1 MTRLT
6 HLTLLTTAVL
16 VLAIAFAAEA
26 GAASRRGAAVKVAQS
41 SLGRILVDVHGRTLY
56 LSTHDKRRASSCY
69 GTCAR
74 NWPPF
79 TTHGKPRATSGARS
93 ALLGTTRRKDGRIQ
107 VTYHAHPLYYFAGD
121 KRAGQTRGEGL
132 SAFGGRWYAVSA
144 AGTAVRTPK
153 PATFEYAKLA
163 HGVLAIKGTEAADRI
178 ALRLKAGKPDVLQV
192 DVGDNGS
199 ADASFDRASI
209 KRITIDARG
218 GDDLVRVDDRNGV
231 FTTTIPT
238 TIDGGSGNDTIAGG
252 SGAETLLGGDG
263 NDSLDGNG
271 GSDKVFLGAGDDTF
285 VWDPGD
291 GSDTVEGQD
300 GTDVLRFNGAD
311 AAERIDLSAN
321 GNRLRLF
328 RDVGTITMDTAG
340 VELVDVNALG
350 GADLVSVNDLS
361 GTGVSAVNID
371 AGAGDGQSD
380 QVIVGGTNGDD
391 AINVDGDASSPA
403 VSGLAARV
411 AIQHQ
416 EPSDQLTVDGLGGND
431 RISAAALTAQIMLTL
446 DGGAGDDPLAGAKG
460 IETLRGGDGN
470 DSVDGNGGNDLALL
484 GAGDDTFVWDPG
496 DGSDT
501 VEGQDGADTMRF
513 NGAVAAERIDLSANG
528 SRLRLFRDVG
538 AITMDTAGVERVDV
552 NALDGADVVTTDDLS
567 GTGVTA
573 VNVDLAGALGGTA
586 GDAQTDRVI
595 VNATNGN
602 DTVNVDGDANAV
614 KVGGLAA
621 SVQIVHQEAA
631 SDRLEL
637 NTLGGADTVT
647 AAGLAAGAIQ
657 FVVHGGAGDDTLAGG
672 KGVETLLGGDGNDSL
687 DGNGGND
694 VAFLG
699 AGDDTFVWD
708 PGDGSDTVE
717 GQDGADTLRFNG
729 ASVAERISLSANGNR
744 LKLLRDPG
752 RITMDTAGVERVDVN
767 TLGGA
772 DEVFPGDLTGTGVNV
787 VNLDL
792 GADGEVD
799 DVFVDG
805 TDGSDAIDVAGAA
818 TGVSVTGL
826 SPRVTIQHQ
835 EADDQ
840 LAVAGRA
847 GNDSI
852 VAPNLSADVIALTLD
867 GGTGDDELF
876 GGRGSEQ
883 LLGGDG
889 DDVVDGFK
897 GDDLALLGAGDDTFA
912 WDPGDGSD
920 TIEGQDGIDT
930 MSFIGANLAE
940 QIDLSAIGNRLRFHR
955 DLGNVTMDTAGVE
968 EIDFEALGGADV
980 VTVND
985 LSGTD
990 VFALQ
995 VDLEGTPGAGDGQPD
1010 RIVVNGT
1017 NGDDAIEVRGN
1028 ADAVKIGGLAPIIV
1042 LLHPEAAQDRLELNT
1057 LDGTDT
1063 VNSDG
1068 LAVGAIQLLVD
1079 GVPAP

>member
-1 MTRLT
+1 
-6 HLTLLTTAVL
+6 
-16 VLAIAFAAEA
+16 
-26 GAASRRGAAVKVAQS
+26 
-41 SLGRILVDVHGRTLY
+41 
-56 LSTHDKRRASSCY
+56 
-69 GTCAR
+69 
-74 NWPPF
+74 
-79 TTHGKPRATSGARS
+79 
-93 ALLGTTRRKDGRIQ
+93 
-107 VTYHAHPLYYFAGD
+107 
-121 KRAGQTRGEGL
+121 
-132 SAFGGRWYAVSA
+132 
-144 AGTAVRTPK
+144 
-153 PATFEYAKLA
+153 
-163 HGVLAIKGTEAADRI
+163 
-178 ALRLKAGKPDVLQV
+178 
-192 DVGDNGS
+192 
-199 ADASFDRASI
+199 
-209 KRITIDARG
+209 
-218 GDDLVRVDDRNGV
+218 
-231 FTTTIPT
+231 
-238 TIDGGSGNDTIAGG
+238 
-252 SGAETLLGGDG
+252 
-263 NDSLDGNG
+263 
-271 GSDKVFLGAGDDTF
+271 
-285 VWDPGD
+285 
-291 GSDTVEGQD
+291 
-300 GTDVLRFNGAD
+300 
-311 AAERIDLSAN
+311 
-321 GNRLRLF
+321 
-328 RDVGTITMDTAG
+328 
-340 VELVDVNALG
+340 
-350 GADLVSVNDLS
+350 
-361 GTGVSAVNID
+361 
-371 AGAGDGQSD
+371 
-380 QVIVGGTNGDD
+380 
-391 AINVDGDASSPA
+391 
-403 VSGLAARV
+403 
-411 AIQHQ
+411 
-416 EPSDQLTVDGLGGND
+416 
-431 RISAAALTAQIMLTL
+431 
-446 DGGAGDDPLAGAKG
+446 
-460 IETLRGGDGN
+460 
-470 DSVDGNGGNDLALL
+470 
-484 GAGDDTFVWDPG
+484 
-496 DGSDT
+496 
-501 VEGQDGADTMRF
+501 
-513 NGAVAAERIDLSANG
+513 
-528 SRLRLFRDVG
+528 
-538 AITMDTAGVERVDV
+538 
-552 NALDGADVVTTDDLS
+552 
-567 GTGVTA
+567 
-573 VNVDLAGALGGTA
+573 
-586 GDAQTDRVI
+586 
-595 VNATNGN
+595 
-602 DTVNVDGDANAV
+602 V

-637 NTLGGADTVT
+637 NTFGGADTVT
-647 AAGLAAGAIQ
+647 ADGLAAGAIQ
-657 FVVHGGAGDDTLAGG
+657 FVVDGGAGDDTVAGG

-729 ASVAERISLSANGNR
+729 ASVAERIALSANGNR

-840 LAVAGRA
+840 LAVAGHA

-852 VAPNLSADVIALTLD
+852 VAPNLAADVIALTLD

-1017 NGDDAIEVRGN
+1017 NGDDASEVRGN